1 CREHHLAKTF
11 RGGPTGWRDEQL
23 PDGAVIWTAP
33 TGHSYLTEPTS
44 ILIFPDW
51 DTTTAALPPPTP
63 TKRRTSDPGP
73 TMPKRKR
80 TRRQDREHHIKTER
94 EYNAAHRNRA
104 PPPRG
109 FR

>member
-1 CREHHLAKTF
+1 MTF

-23 PDGAVIWTAP
+23 PGGAVIWTAP

-51 DTTTAALPPPTP
+51 DTTTATLPAPTP
-63 TKRRTSDPGP
+63 TTRRTGNPGP
-73 TMPKRKR
+73 TMPTR
-80 TRRQDREHHIKTER
+80 TRTRAQARAHHIKTER
-94 EYNAAHRNRA
+94 AYNAAQRA
-104 PPPRG
+104 LENTEDERPPPPL